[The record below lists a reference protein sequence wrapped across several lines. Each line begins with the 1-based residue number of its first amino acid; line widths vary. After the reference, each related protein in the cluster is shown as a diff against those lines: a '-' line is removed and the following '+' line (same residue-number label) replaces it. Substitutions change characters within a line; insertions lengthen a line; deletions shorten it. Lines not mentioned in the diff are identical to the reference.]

1 MSDTKIIKK
10 KLIAAEQAL
19 SLINVANP
27 EGENSELIDE
37 IRGMLSEAMEILDN
51 QE

>member
-19 SLINVANP
+19 FLINVANP